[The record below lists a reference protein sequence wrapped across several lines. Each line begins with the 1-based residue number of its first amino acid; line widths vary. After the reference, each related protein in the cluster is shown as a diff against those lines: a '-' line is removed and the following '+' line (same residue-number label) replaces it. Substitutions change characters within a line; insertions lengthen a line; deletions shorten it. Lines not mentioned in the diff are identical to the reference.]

1 MCFCFFFN
9 EHKHTFEH
17 HSKSFGNEWVEYGCR
32 GESGPVPLYGT
43 LLGQMPPCRSRLRGP
58 MVTAQGRGGKTSL
71 GDALG
76 AGRCLMTTGVES
88 APGLNLRTGGGTG
101 PGLLQQPPLKLE
113 KNPPPCENEVLHQ
126 ATEVFACWQKF
137 SRISAHGLEMHSGP
151 QPAKVFA
158 LCLRSICTCS
168 EKFCI
173 LFLLNEFHKWKRKK
187 SVLAGV

>member
-88 APGLNLRTGGGTG
+88 APGLNLRTGGGLDLG
-101 PGLLQQPPLKLE
+101 FFNSPPPKLE
-113 KNPPPCENEVLHQ
+113 KNPPPLRADVKMRCYTKRPKFLPAGKIFPEFLPTALKCTLAHNQ
-126 ATEVFACWQKF
+126 QKF
-137 SRISAHGLEMHSGP
+137 LHCASEA
-151 QPAKVFA
+151 FA
-158 LCLRSICTCS
+158 LVQKNSALCHFI
-168 EKFCI
+168 F
-173 LFLLNEFHKWKRKK
+173 
-187 SVLAGV
+187 AQ